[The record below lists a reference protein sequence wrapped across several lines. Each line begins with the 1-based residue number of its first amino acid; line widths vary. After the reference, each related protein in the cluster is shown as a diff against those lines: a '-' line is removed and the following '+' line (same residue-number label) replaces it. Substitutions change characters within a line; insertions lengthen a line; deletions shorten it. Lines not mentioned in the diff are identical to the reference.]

1 MKKLIHGNPFLSCLL
16 LVAVF
21 AICGQLVTAQVDDA
35 ANGETDPIK
44 LFERGQDAHAKGDY
58 KVALELYD
66 AAIKLKP
73 EFPEAEFQRA
83 RALLS
88 ANRVSEALEGFN
100 RAVKLRPDWSMA
112 YSNFGSQL
120 ESFARNETDRLAEPI
135 LRRAIELNRND
146 LLALTSLAVL
156 RGRARDRAE
165 SLKLIRSATSLKEAT
180 HETWRLQIG
189 RAHV

>member
-58 KVALELYD
+58 KVALE
-66 AAIKLKP
+66 
-73 EFPEAEFQRA
+73 
-83 RALLS
+83 
-88 ANRVSEALEGFN
+88 GFN

-135 LRRAIELNRND
+135 LRRAIELNRN
-146 LLALTSLAVL
+146 
-156 RGRARDRAE
+156 
-165 SLKLIRSATSLKEAT
+165 
-180 HETWRLQIG
+180 
-189 RAHV
+189 